1 MKNFIWIAIVAFMF
15 FGCSKDEPTPVSEL
29 IKKSW
34 SVSSAQ
40 WDGTTQY
47 TKGGSS
53 NLVNGYAQFKLD
65 LSVAGSVT
73 LTEFDG
79 KQFTGTYLLASD
91 NTKITLSNLKGSE
104 GAPTGSNGTLEFR
117 IVGIPTATTLGL
129 ETTSTYIKA
138 SNKRVGLTLVNP

>member
-1 MKNFIWIAIVAFMF
+1 MKNFIWIAITAFII

-40 WDGTTQY
+40 WDGATQY

-53 NLVNGYAQFKLD
+53 NLVSGYAQFKLD

-79 KQFTGTYLLASD
+79 KQFTGSYLLASD
-91 NTKITLSNLKGSE
+91 NTKITLSNLKSSE
-104 GAPTGSNGTLEFR
+104 GAPTGTNGIIEFR
-117 IVGIPTATTLGL
+117 IVGTPTATSLGL
-129 ETTSTYIKA
+129 ESTATYIKA
-138 SNKRVGLTLVNP
+138 SNKRVSLALVNP

>member
-1 MKNFIWIAIVAFMF
+1 
-15 FGCSKDEPTPVSEL
+15 
-29 IKKSW
+29 
-34 SVSSAQ
+34 
-40 WDGTTQY
+40 
-47 TKGGSS
+47 
-53 NLVNGYAQFKLD
+53 
-65 LSVAGSVT
+65 VAGSVA